1 MNAASY
7 SLWIKGTQVTDANA
21 SDVLRDGGSVK
32 YQSENSILTLN
43 NVNIN
48 VASSAIIVSDMNLNI
63 RLGHIRT

>member
-1 MNAASY
+1 MNASSY

-21 SDVLRDGGSVK
+21 SDVLKDGGSVK
-32 YQSENSILTLN
+32 YESTNSILTLT

>member
-21 SDVLRDGGSVK
+21 SDVLKDGGSVK
-32 YQSENSILTLN
+32 YESTNSILTLT

-48 VASSAIIVSDMNLNI
+48 SASSAIVVADMNLNI
-63 RLGHIRT
+63 RLGGGE